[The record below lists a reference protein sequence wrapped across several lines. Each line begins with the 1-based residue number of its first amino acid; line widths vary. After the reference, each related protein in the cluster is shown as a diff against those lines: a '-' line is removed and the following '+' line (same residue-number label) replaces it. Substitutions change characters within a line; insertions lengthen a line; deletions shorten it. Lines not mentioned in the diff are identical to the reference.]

1 MNLLFR
7 VLSAGG
13 CRGTHHKLALDALCH
28 LRGPHAQKWR
38 NLFLKHHDVYLEGA
52 RVPDTRFKDFR
63 NHVLHVR
70 EDFWGGAAST
80 AARWYAQTVEALRNQ
95 DWKTAV
101 YCAGVLSHYYTDP
114 FMPFH
119 TAQSEAGNNIRR
131 AAEWSVTRSYDA
143 IRTLLESRP
152 GYPQVDVPEGPD
164 WLQEMV
170 RDGARLSN
178 PYHETL
184 IEHYDFDRGVKDP
197 PAGLDD
203 VSRELLAKV
212 IGHAVVGFAR
222 ILEKAFD
229 EAGAVP
235 PAVSVTFQGVL
246 AALRAPIRWFAN
258 KLADARE
265 KVAVRAM
272 YAELKETG
280 KVEMTLSEEDRTV
293 RELHHREVV
302 QAGQRASSFADEP
315 VLLKMPTQVPPVS
328 TRSSA

>member
-7 VLSAGG
+7 VLFAGG
-13 CRGTHHKLALDALCH
+13 CRSTHHKLALDALRH
-28 LRGPHAQKWR
+28 LRGKQAEDWR
-38 NLFLKHHDVYLEGA
+38 NLFLRHHDVYLEGA
-52 RVPDTRFKDFR
+52 KVPDTKFKDFR

-80 AARWYAQTVEALRNQ
+80 AARWYVQTVEALRHR
-95 DWKTAV
+95 DWRSAV

-119 TAQSEAGNNIRR
+119 TAQSEAENNIHR
-131 AAEWSVTRSYDA
+131 AAEWSITKSYDDV
-143 IRTLLESRP
+143 RGLLDGRL
-152 GYPQVDVPEGPD
+152 GYPQVSAAEGPD

-178 PYHETL
+178 PYYETL

-197 PAGLDD
+197 LAGLDD
-203 VSRELLAKV
+203 VSRELLARV

-229 EAGAVP
+229 EAGAAP
-235 PAVSVTFQGVL
+235 PAVSVTLQGVL
-246 AALRAPIRWFAN
+246 AALQVPIRWITN
-258 KLADARE
+258 KLADAKERA
-265 KVAVRAM
+265 VVRAM

-280 KVEMTLSEEDRTV
+280 RVEMTLPEDDRTV

-302 QAGQRASSFADEP
+302 QASQQASSRAEEP
-315 VLLKMPTQVPPVS
+315 VLLKMPTRVPPMS
-328 TRSSA
+328 TKSA